1 MPMVSERSDVELW
14 RQAADEHDAAA
25 FGELF
30 ERHADAVYNHVFR
43 RTASWSTAEE
53 LTSIVFLTAWR
64 RRGTANLCGESV
76 LPWLLAVGNNVVRN
90 AERSRRRYGR
100 LLAKLPP
107 PAEGADFGDEA
118 AARADDERLM
128 AAVLRSLSGLRE
140 EEREVVSLCDW
151 SGLTQA
157 EAAAALGI
165 PAGTVGSRLAR
176 AHAHLR
182 DALGAYDFRLEEP
195 VTAELLLG
203 SAMAGVVDTVVVDT
217 VVVDAVVVDAGIA
230 VDAGMAIDPSLV
242 VRSEAMV
249 EAPVTEELR

>member
-1 MPMVSERSDVELW
+1 MPVVSERSDVELW
-14 RQAADEHDAAA
+14 RRAAADHGAAA

-30 ERHADAVYNHVFR
+30 ERHADAVYNHLFR

-64 RRGTANLCGESV
+64 RRGTANLFGDSV

-90 AERSRRRYGR
+90 AERARRRYGR

-107 PAEGADFGDEA
+107 PSDGADFGDEA

-128 AAVLRSLSGLRE
+128 AAVLRSLSVLRD
-140 EEREVVSLCDW
+140 EEREVVALCDW

-182 DALGAYDFRLEEP
+182 RALEP
-195 VTAELLLG
+195 
-203 SAMAGVVDTVVVDT
+203 SPGVVDAPVTVELMVCPPTVDHLEAGGT
-217 VVVDAVVVDAGIA
+217 ARRVGDHVLGVSDGAV
-230 VDAGMAIDPSLV
+230 
-242 VRSEAMV
+242 EAMA
-249 EAPVTEELR
+249 EAPVTEELW

>member
-1 MPMVSERSDVELW
+1 MPVVSVRSDVELW
-14 RQAADEHDAAA
+14 QEAAAHHDAAA

-30 ERHADAVYNHVFR
+30 ERHADAVYNHLFR

-53 LTSIVFLTAWR
+53 LTSIVFMTAWR
-64 RRGTANLCGESV
+64 RRRTAGLCGDAV

-90 AERSRRRYGR
+90 AERARRRYGR

-140 EEREVVSLCDW
+140 EEREVVALCDW

-182 DALGAYDFRLEEP
+182 DDLLPAGLLVEAP
-195 VTAELLLG
+195 VTAEL
-203 SAMAGVVDTVVVDT
+203 VVPGAT
-217 VVVDAVVVDAGIA
+217 AEC
-230 VDAGMAIDPSLV
+230 P
-242 VRSEAMV
+242 V